1 MTCRVCGRRLRTEA
15 SRARGAGPVC
25 WRATRPPVHRP
36 PTADLAARP
45 EPIPGQ
51 TELELTPH
59 QPTLWSL

>member
-1 MTCRVCGRRLRTEA
+1 MCGRRLRTET

-36 PTADLAARP
+36 PTADLTAVP
-45 EPIPGQ
+45 EPTPGQ
-51 TELELTPH
+51 TELELQPI